1 MEFSLPHNKMIFKE
15 KFLLIGQ
22 VTHKI
27 RIFYGETYKEQR
39 NKATK
44 ILKRFEIDF
53 KEPKNKVTNSLK
65 RSELNSKYYLFFFTW
80 LAKAT

>member
-15 KFLLIGQ
+15 KFLSIGQ

-27 RIFYGETYKEQR
+27 RMFYGETYKEQR
-39 NKATK
+39 TKATK

-65 RSELNSKYYLFFFTW
+65 RSELNSKYYLVFF
-80 LAKAT
+80 LHG